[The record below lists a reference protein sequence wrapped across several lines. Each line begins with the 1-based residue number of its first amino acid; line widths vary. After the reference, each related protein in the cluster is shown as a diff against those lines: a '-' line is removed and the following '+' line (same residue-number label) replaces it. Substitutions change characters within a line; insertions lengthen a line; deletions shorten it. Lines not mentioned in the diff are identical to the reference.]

1 MKKRSK
7 RRLQQVS
14 VSGTV
19 MVCLLLTITVIPFYV
34 MLVGAFKPNINLIQ
48 IPTDLNPF
56 TNLTLKNMKAVF
68 EKADILLW
76 MKNSLIISLSVAA
89 LTAIIGVTAGY
100 AFAKIR
106 FRGKNILFTLVM
118 STLMIPKQMLLIPN
132 FLVADSLGLV
142 NTLIGVILTTI
153 APAFGVFLSRQFIS
167 SLPNTLF
174 DAAEIDGCSEP
185 GKFFRIAL
193 PLSLP
198 AVGTIAIFSFFT
210 SFNDYVLQLIMI
222 SDKKLQT
229 LPIGL
234 AFFGEKMFNN
244 SAAQMAL
251 ALLAT
256 VPLVILFVVCQKF
269 FIKGAT
275 VGAVKG

>member
-1 MKKRSK
+1 LKKKHTSLN
-7 RRLQQVS
+7 RRQIS
-14 VSGTV
+14 IPGTIG
-19 MVCLLLTITVIPFYV
+19 VCLLLVIVVMPFYI
-34 MLVGAFKPNINLIQ
+34 MLVGAFKPNVNMMAV
-48 IPTDLNPF
+48 PVDLRPF
-56 TNLTLKNMKAVF
+56 TDFTIENINKVF
-68 EKADILLW
+68 KKSDLLLW
-76 MKNSLIISLSVAA
+76 MKNSLLISCSVAL
-89 LTAIIGVTAGY
+89 LTCFIGVTAGY
-100 AFAKIR
+100 AFAKIK
-106 FRGKNILFTLVM
+106 FHGKNFFFMLVM
-118 STLMIPKQMLLIPN
+118 ATMMMPKQMLLIPN
-132 FLVADSLGLV
+132 YLVANSLHLV
-142 NTLIGVILTTI
+142 NTHIGVILTTV

-167 SLPNTLF
+167 SLPGTLF

-198 AVGTIAIFSFFT
+198 AIGTISIFSFFAC
-210 SFNDYVLQLIMI
+210 FNDYIWQLIMI

-234 AFFGEKMFNN
+234 AFFSSRAGKGE
-244 SAAQMAL
+244 QMAL

-256 VPLVILFVVCQKF
+256 LPLVVLFIVCQKF